1 MVDKN
6 GIQCYYNIMSNV
18 IDFNKRFYKLRALSE
33 HARDPK
39 NDVKYDKISHKRTIT
54 KCCLDG
60 CNNLLTHYKGPGSMT
75 LCREHQLL
83 LREYGGHG
91 RMDRKYTFWKKDYC
105 EDCGR
110 HPITDNKQIRKLK
123 EPIRTIVGMMMLSVD
138 HIEAGDRSSDKY
150 TNSNNINHK
159 DNCKTVCD
167 ECHKLKTYLTGD
179 HWSNS
184 FHGEK

>member
-1 MVDKN
+1 MSKFKVIKSKQVVCETPSIGCICGGGCF
-6 GIQCYYNIMSNV
+6 GIESGDTYNWLEDI
-18 IDFNKRFYKLRALSE
+18 Y
-33 HARDPK
+33 
-39 NDVKYDKISHKRTIT
+39 
-54 KCCLDG
+54 
-60 CNNLLTHYKGPGSMT
+60 
-75 LCREHQLL
+75 
-83 LREYGGHG
+83 
-91 RMDRKYTFWKKDYC
+91 YC
-105 EDCGR
+105 EECGR

-159 DNCKTVCD
+159 DKCKTVCD
-167 ECHKLKTYLTGD
+167 ESHKLKTYLTGD